1 MSGRDENRR
10 YPEPTVGALILNGK
24 GQILLAKSSK
34 WKDRFTLPGGHV
46 ELGETVEE
54 ALKREIKEEV
64 GLEIE
69 PIRFLQFQ
77 EAVYSLE
84 FIRPKH
90 FIFLD
95 FLCKAE
101 TNNVKIDND
110 EIQDSVWVDPRK
122 ALEMNVEPFSKRTIA
137 RYLETKELDKPAAT
151 RENTPLA
158 KHESTTQT

>member
-1 MSGRDENRR
+1 MSGRNENRR

-24 GQILLAKSSK
+24 GQILLAKSNK
-34 WKDRFTLPGGHV
+34 WKNRFTLPEGHI

-77 EAVYSLE
+77 ESIYSPE
-84 FIRPKH
+84 FIHPKH

-95 FLCKAE
+95 FLCKAKINDVKVD
-101 TNNVKIDND
+101 NN
-110 EIQDSVWVDPRK
+110 EIQDFTWVDPGK
-122 ALEMNVEPFSKRTIA
+122 ALEMNVETFSKRTITK
-137 RYLETKELDKPAAT
+137 YLDTKEL
-151 RENTPLA
+151 N
-158 KHESTTQT
+158 ESITNHKKKAHP